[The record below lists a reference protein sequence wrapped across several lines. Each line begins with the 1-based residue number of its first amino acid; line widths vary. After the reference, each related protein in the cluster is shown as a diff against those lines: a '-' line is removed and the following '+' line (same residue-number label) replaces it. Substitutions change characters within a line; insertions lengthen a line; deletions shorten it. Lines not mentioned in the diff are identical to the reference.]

1 MQPQSHAFK
10 EAAHRAISDPDLQDS
25 LGLMK
30 FGFSVK
36 REEAAARLPEFEAL
50 RDAGIEIKKHTLA
63 HLDFYLERFA
73 ANVEQAGG
81 TVHWCP
87 TPDDGR
93 AAVLD
98 ILSRYGAKT
107 ATKSKSMVAEEMDLN
122 EHLEAN
128 GIEPVETDLGEYI
141 IQLAHERPSHIL
153 APAIHKTKA
162 QVADLFL
169 AHHKTK
175 RLDAAEDMVAEAR
188 HFLRPRYLEAGAGI
202 TGANFLIAESGS
214 IILVTNEGNAELTQI
229 LPKVHIVLATVEK
242 VVPTLE
248 DASTFLRLLAR
259 SATGQEFS
267 TYTTLATGPRRPGDL
282 DGPEAFHVI
291 ILDNGRTNILG
302 GEFREVLRCIK
313 CSACMNACPVYATV
327 GGHAYGWV
335 YPGPIGAAL
344 APNLIGIEEALHLPN
359 ASTFCGRCEAACPM
373 RIPLPKLMRQWR
385 EREHEKRLSPAR
397 YRLGLGA
404 WAFLAKRPA
413 LYGLATRLGIGALG
427 LASGKGRFASL
438 PFASGWTA
446 GRDLPAPEGTTFR
459 AAWAKRAR
467 A

>member
-1 MQPQSHAFK
+1 MEPHSLDFK
-10 EAAHRAISDPDLQDS
+10 QAAKRALADAELQKS
-25 LGLMK
+25 LASFK
-30 FGFSVK
+30 VGFSLK
-36 REEAAARLPEFEAL
+36 RLEAIQKLPEFEDL
-50 RDAGIEIKKHTLA
+50 RDEGIAIKQHALT
-63 HLDFYLERFA
+63 HLDFYLNRFA
-73 ANVEQAGG
+73 ENVEAAGG

-93 AAVLD
+93 RA
-98 ILSRYGAKT
+98 ILEILRGHGAKT
-107 ATKSKSMVAEEMDLN
+107 ATKSKSMVAEELGLN
-122 EHLEAN
+122 EFLEAN

-153 APAIHKTKA
+153 APAVHKTKE

-169 AHHKTK
+169 EHHKT
-175 RLDAAEDMVAEAR
+175 RHLSEASDMVAEAR
-188 HFLRPRYLEAGAGI
+188 QFLRPRYLAAGAGI
-202 TGANFLIAESGS
+202 TGANFLVAETGS

-248 DASTFLRLLAR
+248 DASTLLRLLAR

-267 TYTTLATGPRRPGDL
+267 TYTTLATGPRRAGDP
-282 DGPEAFHVI
+282 DGPEAFHI
-291 ILDNGRTNILG
+291 ILLDNGRTKILG

-313 CSACMNACPVYATV
+313 CAACMNHCPVYSSV

-344 APNLIGIEEALHLPN
+344 APNLIGIEEARHLPN
-359 ASTFCGRCEAACPM
+359 ASTFCGRCESVCPM

-385 EREHEKRLSPAR
+385 EQEHEKKLSPPR
-397 YRLGLGA
+397 FRLGLDV

-413 LYGLATRLGIGALG
+413 LYALATKFGIAVLSVFG
-427 LASGKGRFASL
+427 GKGRFAAL
-438 PFASGWTA
+438 PFAAGWTA
-446 GRDLPAPEGTTFR
+446 TRDFPAPEGPTFR
-459 AAWAKRAR
+459 AAWKKTRG
-467 A
+467 